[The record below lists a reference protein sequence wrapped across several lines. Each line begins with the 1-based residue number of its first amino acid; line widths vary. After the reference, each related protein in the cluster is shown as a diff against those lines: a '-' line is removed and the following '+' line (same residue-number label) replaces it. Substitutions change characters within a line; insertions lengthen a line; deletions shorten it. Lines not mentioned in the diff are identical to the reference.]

1 MEIQGMTMPTTFVKI
16 NIITFII
23 SVCLLD
29 HNVLF
34 HLIKID
40 RLLIILMLQNFME

>member
-1 MEIQGMTMPTTFVKI
+1 MMEIQEMTMPITFVKI
-16 NIITFII
+16 NITFII